1 MDKNVWIS
9 IKGFTIFRVWI
20 YNYLKNSTNCDDQI
34 FSFFTQSLTRTLQKS
49 TIGRNNVRYIFVIR
63 NFLITKKTCA
73 NRKGLHI
80 YPIKCHFHKFF
91 LTHYID
97 LVVGISFWKILS
109 EVYKLMIKDYVIEY
123 LEETF
128 NFLNYFADNIDI
140 FKLKDKNICHF

>member
-1 MDKNVWIS
+1 M
-9 IKGFTIFRVWI
+9 
-20 YNYLKNSTNCDDQI
+20 QI
-34 FSFFTQSLTRTLQKS
+34 EK
-49 TIGRNNVRYIFVIR
+49 VYIFTPLNAI
-63 NFLITKKTCA
+63 FTS
-73 NRKGLHI
+73 
-80 YPIKCHFHKFF
+80 FF

>member
-1 MDKNVWIS
+1 MP
-9 IKGFTIFRVWI
+9 
-20 YNYLKNSTNCDDQI
+20 
-34 FSFFTQSLTRTLQKS
+34 FSQVFFDTLTKS
-49 TIGRNNVRYIFVIR
+49 G
-63 NFLITKKTCA
+63 
-73 NRKGLHI
+73 
-80 YPIKCHFHKFF
+80 
-91 LTHYID
+91 YID

>member
-1 MDKNVWIS
+1 M
-9 IKGFTIFRVWI
+9 T
-20 YNYLKNSTNCDDQI
+20 Y
-34 FSFFTQSLTRTLQKS
+34 TLQKS